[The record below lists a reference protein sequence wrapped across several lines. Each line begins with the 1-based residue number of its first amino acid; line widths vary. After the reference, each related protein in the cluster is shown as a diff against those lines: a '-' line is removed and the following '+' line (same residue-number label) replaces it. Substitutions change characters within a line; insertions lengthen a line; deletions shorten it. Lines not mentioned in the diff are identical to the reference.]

1 MLLGFF
7 VIVQMINLLLIASGF
22 LPSLGIL
29 FRTIEKS
36 MKDIFVFTTISM
48 LIFCIFVIVVY
59 VSFGE
64 HNYQFSTIST
74 SFLACFKM
82 FLGDYPYDA
91 MYKADPAVAALVL
104 ILFVFIMN
112 FMMMNMYTAI
122 VIRTYNK
129 LQARQLF
136 LGESMATILA
146 KQAKKKSKHWINLIL
161 CRSPFNKGKNDDADK
176 NARRGLVMDEE

>member
-1 MLLGFF
+1 
-7 VIVQMINLLLIASGF
+7 
-22 LPSLGIL
+22 
-29 FRTIEKS
+29 
-36 MKDIFVFTTISM
+36 
-48 LIFCIFVIVVY
+48 
-59 VSFGE
+59 
-64 HNYQFSTIST
+64 
-74 SFLACFKM
+74 M
-82 FLGDYPYDA
+82 FLGEYPYDA
-91 MYKADPAVAALVL
+91 MYKADGAVAALVL

-176 NARRGLVMDEE
+176 KGGRGLVMEEQEEKKEQKFC

>member
-1 MLLGFF
+1 
-7 VIVQMINLLLIASGF
+7 
-22 LPSLGIL
+22 
-29 FRTIEKS
+29 
-36 MKDIFVFTTISM
+36 
-48 LIFCIFVIVVY
+48 
-59 VSFGE
+59 
-64 HNYQFSTIST
+64 
-74 SFLACFKM
+74 M

-146 KQAKKKSKHWINLIL
+146 K
-161 CRSPFNKGKNDDADK
+161 
-176 NARRGLVMDEE
+176 

>member
-64 HNYQFSTIST
+64 HNYQFSTI
-74 SFLACFKM
+74 
-82 FLGDYPYDA
+82 
-91 MYKADPAVAALVL
+91 
-104 ILFVFIMN
+104 
-112 FMMMNMYTAI
+112 
-122 VIRTYNK
+122 
-129 LQARQLF
+129 
-136 LGESMATILA
+136 
-146 KQAKKKSKHWINLIL
+146 
-161 CRSPFNKGKNDDADK
+161 
-176 NARRGLVMDEE
+176 